1 MRAMR
6 YSIAMAMVLL
16 MAVQAEAGWFGFGKA
31 EVEDEVQKLQP
42 ALGYVERTEVETNAW
57 AKCVSNYKLGAVA
70 EQISE
75 AVAGMLMCVGKY
87 NTNCNVTN
95 SCSCATWGYSDARQ
109 ECTKAHI
116 EDWPKTT
123 TKVQGVQLKT
133 VMEIYKDG
141 KHISTITEY
150 AYPYRRISFYTT
162 VWIEYRNNTKTVI
175 EDVTQEK

>member
-57 AKCVSNYKLGAVA
+57 AKCVSNYKLGAVTEDVSDGLVYYLTA
-70 EQISE
+70 DS
-75 AVAGMLMCVGKY
+75 LTC
-87 NTNCNVTN
+87 TVT
-95 SCSCATWGYSDARQ
+95 SSCAYVGGYAAAHECQ
-109 ECTKAHI
+109 PCTKAHI

-123 TKVQGVQLKT
+123 TKVKGVQRKT
-133 VMEIYKDG
+133 VTEIYKDG
-141 KHISTITEY
+141 KKISTITEY
-150 AYPYRRISFYTT
+150 DYPYRKISVTTT
-162 VWIEYRNNTKTVI
+162 VRIKYWNKVNTVI
-175 EDVTQEK
+175 EDVTEEK